1 MRNMA
6 SDSLL
11 RAWMALIALSGGSA
25 VVSMLV
31 GSGLNRSLAGTAI
44 LLLALLKSR
53 VILSRYL
60 GLWQAPSWLR
70 GFSITLSFFA
80 MLLLGLYLVPNL
92 MG

>member
-1 MRNMA
+1 
-6 SDSLL
+6 
-11 RAWMALIALSGGSA
+11 MALIALSGGSA
-25 VVSMLV
+25 LVSMLV
-31 GSGLNRSLAGTAI
+31 GNGLNRSLAGTAI

-60 GLWQAPSWLR
+60 GLWQAPRWLR

-80 MLLLGLYLVPNL
+80 VLLLGLYLVPGL